1 MLKAY
6 KLISDNQENELN
18 PQRMVTVQT
27 IHTFKTLWCI
37 IVKQFEIHLRDLKA
51 KIQCKRKT
59 SAEKTPFVISFLCHV
74 TDEYSILSFSFFLV
88 IVSIF
93 AEFFYI
99 RFVAVWLAGAIF

>member
-1 MLKAY
+1 LFSTY
-6 KLISDNQENELN
+6 KIIKKSRR
-18 PQRMVTVQT
+18 P
-27 IHTFKTLWCI
+27 FKTLWCI

-88 IVSIF
+88 IVSK
-93 AEFFYI
+93 
-99 RFVAVWLAGAIF
+99 VSLK